1 MGGEEPRLLGVLILR
16 GLLLLRLLLL
26 VLGEVRG
33 QVEAAL
39 AAEDGEGELELE
51 GGKHGVEASKGLV
64 VLGEAVL
71 PPGSHPPASCSTGVL
86 SNNL

>member
-39 AAEDGEGELELE
+39 AAEEGEGELELE
-51 GGKHGVEASKGLV
+51 GGKQGVEGLQASEVAGLV
-64 VLGEAVL
+64 LGSGAL
-71 PPGSHPPASCSTGVL
+71 
-86 SNNL
+86 

>member
-51 GGKHGVEASKGLV
+51 GVKHSVEGLQASEVAGLV
-64 VLGEAVL
+64 LGNGAL
-71 PPGSHPPASCSTGVL
+71 
-86 SNNL
+86 

>member
-1 MGGEEPRLLGVLILR
+1 MIPGMGGEEPRLLGVLILR

-51 GGKHGVEASKGLV
+51 GGKHSVEEL
-64 VLGEAVL
+64 L
-71 PPGSHPPASCSTGVL
+71 PAQEGNITGNQRF
-86 SNNL
+86 S